1 MVFFL
6 TGPEM
11 EVFSNVHKGLV
22 LAHSRGLI
30 LHTVMLQRRS
40 GNLHI
45 CPSGRTGSHVKPAT
59 GSALGSGRHMLFL
72 ILTEEQTSWVGIM
85 TQLRGHRSPE
95 EDTKIQVLKL
105 WDAAGEMALR

>member
-1 MVFFL
+1 M
-6 TGPEM
+6 
-11 EVFSNVHKGLV
+11 
-22 LAHSRGLI
+22 
-30 LHTVMLQRRS
+30 
-40 GNLHI
+40 
-45 CPSGRTGSHVKPAT
+45 
-59 GSALGSGRHMLFL
+59 GSALGSGKYMLFL